1 MAKTKPQ
8 HKSPSSKRKKQKSQ
22 KRQQDP
28 AELYAQALSLL
39 QTGQPAEALSIAQK
53 LLKVVTPTPTF
64 TLASLPALSLLGE
77 ISIEVGDAEQSRTYF
92 TEAAK
97 LDPEGQIKEDEGGG
111 AEKFLWLAQL
121 CEEGGKQSVKWFEK
135 GASVLRQDVAEL
147 EDAATDETAQMILEE
162 KKRRL
167 ANVLCGVTE
176 VYMTDL
182 SWEDDAEARCEALV
196 TEALLVSPDN
206 PEVLQTLASVR
217 ISQTRLEDARSA
229 LQRSLALWKD
239 LPPEDTKVPDFPTR
253 ISLCRLLI
261 EAGLH
266 DDAMDVLERLVLEDD
281 QSVEAWYLGG
291 WCQFLV
297 AEAQKENTNAT
308 SNGTVHEEQLAA
320 EDVMKSSQ
328 KWLLNSLK
336 LFEQLEYE
344 DERLGDHAK
353 ELLATLNNNLGP
365 PVEDDGADDDE
376 WEDEEVDEDDEMEA
390 SR

>member
-1 MAKTKPQ
+1 MAKIKPQ

-39 QTGQPAEALSIAQK
+39 QTGQPEEAFTIAQK

-77 ISIEVGDAEQSRTYF
+77 ISIELGDAEQSRTYF
-92 TEAAK
+92 TDAAK
-97 LDPEGQIKEDEGGG
+97 LDPEGQIKEGEGGG

-121 CEEGGKQSVKWFEK
+121 CEEGGKESVEWFEK
-135 GASVLRQDVAEL
+135 GAKVLRQDVAEL
-147 EDAATDETAQMILEE
+147 EDAARDETAQMILEE

-217 ISQTRLEDARSA
+217 ISQTRVEDARSA
-229 LQRSLALWKD
+229 LQRGLSLWKD
-239 LPPEDTKVPDFPTR
+239 LPPEDTTVPDFPTR

-261 EAGLH
+261 EAGLQ

-291 WCQFLV
+291 WCQFLI
-297 AEAQKENTNAT
+297 AEAQKEDANVT
-308 SNGTVHEEQLAA
+308 SNGSANGEQSALG
-320 EDVMKSSQ
+320 DVMKSSR
-328 KWLLNSLK
+328 KWLVNSLK
-336 LFEQLEYE
+336 LYQQLDYE
-344 DERLGDHAK
+344 DERLGEHAK
-353 ELLATLNNNLGP
+353 ELIATLNNTLGP

-376 WEDEEVDEDDEMEA
+376 WEDEEAEEDHEMEA
-390 SR
+390 S